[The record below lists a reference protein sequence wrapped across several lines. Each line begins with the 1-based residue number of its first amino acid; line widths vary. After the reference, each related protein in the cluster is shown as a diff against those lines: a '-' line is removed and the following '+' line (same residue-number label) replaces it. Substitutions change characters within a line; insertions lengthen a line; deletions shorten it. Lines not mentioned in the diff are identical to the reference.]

1 MVFYHFI
8 HLSFCS
14 SQCKTILKLLKHLH
28 YRKSTEKCTLSWS
41 PYLVI
46 GPVPY
51 TVFVHGKKSP
61 FLGLWKKWYFLGL
74 QRWKTMSNPW
84 SLALKKMVIP
94 WSLVLK
100 KIYYARHDTILVKEF
115 RTWNYLE
122 GDGWSTSYQSNYA
135 LKFWIWWFWPQT
147 MIICMLSRNPKNLD

>member
-1 MVFYHFI
+1 MFLVRTLLNKVILKEMVFNHFI
-8 HLSFCS
+8 HLSYCS

-41 PYLVI
+41 LYLVI
-46 GPVPY
+46 GLISVNSVCSWEKV
-51 TVFVHGKKSP
+51 TISRSLALKKNGNSFVFSVEKMV
-61 FLGLWKKWYFLGL
+61 L
-74 QRWKTMSNPW
+74 PW

-115 RTWNYLE
+115 RTWNYL
-122 GDGWSTSYQSNYA
+122 
-135 LKFWIWWFWPQT
+135 
-147 MIICMLSRNPKNLD
+147 